1 MISARNGLPPDLR
14 LIDEIAYIG
23 AFIMIGVA
31 LAYLLLMI
39 LATHGL
45 PAFEQRERPARRRSA
60 PDAEPLHLIVLMPCL
75 NEAAVIRPSVERLLA
90 NPDPHFR
97 IVVIDDGS
105 EDGTSEMVG
114 SIDDPR
120 VGVMRRE
127 PPNARLGKGDAL
139 NEALGLVREIYSE
152 TDPSRVVVGV
162 MDADGH
168 LDRTAWDV
176 VRERFSHEEIG
187 ALQLGVRIAN
197 RGTSLLARMQDMEF
211 VTFTSL
217 FQVGRRFFGSVGM
230 GGNAQFVR
238 LAALDA
244 LGERPWSDSLTEDF
258 DLGIR
263 LNATRWTND
272 FSGLASV
279 HQEGVTNMRR
289 FLRQRTRWFQG
300 NLQARSLLGLVI
312 TRLRGKARAD
322 TLYQVLSPYLL
333 LVGSFLT
340 FSFLIALG
348 VSLANLI
355 TGTPQSWAWVPTA
368 YLLAFG
374 PGYVYAHAYWKVV
387 RSEGSGLIRCV
398 LWSHLFVL
406 YGLLTGVYGWRALV
420 REALGRSGWAKTA
433 REAEPAA
440 AAIEAGAPAEGIA
453 PGAPL
458 RGIEAAPAGA
468 EGEGDPL
475 RAIVQAGGVREGAAQ
490 TTDNP

>member
-1 MISARNGLPPDLR
+1 MTAARIGASSALR
-14 LIDEIAYIG
+14 LIDEASYIG

-31 LAYLLLMI
+31 LAYLI
-39 LATHGL
+39 LIVLASRGR
-45 PAFEQRERPARRRSA
+45 PSFERSEDGAERKG
-60 PDAEPLHLIVLMPCL
+60 DPLEVIVLMPCL
-75 NEAAVIRPSVERLLA
+75 NEEAVIRPSVERLLA
-90 NPDPHFR
+90 NPDPRFK
-97 IVVIDDGS
+97 IIVIDDGS
-105 EDGTSEMVG
+105 EDATSDMARG
-114 SIDDPR
+114 IDDPR

-139 NEALGLVREIYSE
+139 NEALGLVREIYRGV
-152 TDPSRVVVGV
+152 DPGRVVVGV

-168 LDRTAWDV
+168 LDPSAWDV
-176 VRERFSHEEIG
+176 VQERFSHEEVG

-217 FQVGRRFFGSVGM
+217 FQMGRRSFGSVGM

-263 LNATRWTND
+263 LNATRWTNE
-272 FSGLASV
+272 FSGRASV
-279 HQEGVTNMRR
+279 HQEGVTSMRR

-300 NLQARSLLGLVI
+300 NLQARRLLGLVV
-312 TRLRGKARAD
+312 TGLRGRTRAD

-355 TGTPQSWAWVPTA
+355 AGVPQSWAWAPSA

-374 PGYVYAHAYWKVV
+374 PGYVYAFTYWRTV
-387 RSEGSGLIRCV
+387 RPEGTGLLRCI

-433 REAEPAA
+433 REAEPAL
-440 AAIEAGAPAEGIA
+440 EE
-453 PGAPL
+453 L
-458 RGIEAAPAGA
+458 EAASPLEIESAESAGEA
-468 EGEGDPL
+468 ALNADPL
-475 RAIVQAGGVREGAAQ
+475 RTIARTGEASMNTAG
-490 TTDNP
+490 TTDIR